1 MAKWVAILIA
11 TGRLRPM
18 IRGIDATR
26 PMRHPDEGAQR
37 AAERMRGKKK
47 PEEKPKKKP
56 SLSPDP
62 TPKPWGESQPKE
74 KPKKEPKKEPGFPW
88 VTPDGVD
95 PPQVLRPEPESA
107 LDPEPDDDF
116 LTSEDKVEAALSIA
130 NNANDLLSQKQ
141 RIAAAAAA
149 ARFKAQKGPTMSV
162 TIPPKVSAGMARKA
176 GGKAAVKTVLRNVLK
191 PADLLLNAKEVFD
204 LATDPKAREDAD
216 KMVKQMS
223 KENALTRV
231 LKSQADPMSTLYGT
245 GRAFGK
251 MGEAKKGAKHS
262 ASNYQKLV
270 AIAAHTEE
278 KFPRTEGV
286 KRTRKE
292 QEKIAAYRQQLLSE
306 VTVVPGRKKKRVIF
320 GPNRPAIPSSIKFPD
335 GSSRPFVDP
344 KTYKLPR
351 NKSFAEKEADKA
363 RASGDIPVK

>member
-1 MAKWVAILIA
+1 
-11 TGRLRPM
+11 M
-18 IRGIDATR
+18 IRGIDTTR

-74 KPKKEPKKEPGFPW
+74 KPKEKPRKKPKKEPKKEPGFPW

-116 LTSEDKVEAALSIA
+116 LTSGDKAEAALSIA
-130 NNANDLLSQKQ
+130 SHANDLLSQKQ

-162 TIPPKVSAGMARKA
+162 TIPPNVSADTARKA
-176 GGKAAVKTVLRNVLK
+176 GRKAAVKTVLRNVLK

-306 VTVVPGRKKKRVIF
+306 VEVVAGRKGR
-320 GPNRPAIPSSIKFPD
+320 RRTHSRIKFPD